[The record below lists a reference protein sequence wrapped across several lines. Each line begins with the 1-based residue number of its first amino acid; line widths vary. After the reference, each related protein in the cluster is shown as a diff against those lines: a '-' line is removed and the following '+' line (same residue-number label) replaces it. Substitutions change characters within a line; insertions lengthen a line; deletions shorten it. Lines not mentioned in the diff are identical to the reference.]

1 MFRLTD
7 LSVKSTLHSFL
18 KPYMTFIKQTILTYH
33 ILFYKIPLILLSF
46 KPFTIET
53 SYYKRGERFM
63 IKDNQKLLNKFL
75 ILFDLVLFILS
86 FYLAFWLKF
95 DYYSPLS
102 RLVGIP
108 VFGYPPIFR
117 SYAGILFILV
127 PIYLLAYQCCNLYG
141 PKRARGK
148 RAEIGNILKANII
161 MIFIFATALFFTKQQ
176 EVYSRWF
183 MAYFFI
189 VNVIFSVLFRMSLRI
204 ILNKFRRKGYNL
216 KHILLVGYSRAAETF
231 IDHVNRSPEW
241 GYCIHGI
248 ADDTK
253 PIGYTYK
260 GIPVITTSKGLPQ
273 LLAKNKLDEIAI
285 TLSLDEYS
293 KLEHI
298 VSICEKSGVHTK
310 FIPDYNRIIPTK
322 PYTEDMNGLPV
333 INIRHVPLSN
343 FTNKLIK
350 RVFDIVGSLCA
361 LVIFSIPMLII
372 AIIIKTTSKG
382 PLIFSQ
388 VRVGLHNREFKMYK
402 FRSMREQTAES
413 EKKAWTVKD
422 DPRITPIG
430 KFIRK
435 TSIDELPQL
444 FNVLKGDMSLVGP
457 RPERPYFVEKFK
469 EEIPRYMIK
478 HQVRPGMSGWA
489 QVNGYRGD
497 TSIRR
502 RIDYDLYY
510 IENWTIGL
518 DIKILFLT
526 VFNGFIN
533 KNAY

>member
-1 MFRLTD
+1 
-7 LSVKSTLHSFL
+7 
-18 KPYMTFIKQTILTYH
+18 
-33 ILFYKIPLILLSF
+33 
-46 KPFTIET
+46 
-53 SYYKRGERFM
+53 M

-75 ILFDLVLFILS
+75 VVFDLILFVLS
-86 FYLAFWLKF
+86 FLLAFWLKF
-95 DYYSPLS
+95 NYYSPLS
-102 RLVGIP
+102 RLVGMP
-108 VFGYPPIFR
+108 VFGYPPILR
-117 SYAGILFILV
+117 SYTQILLILI
-127 PIYLLAYQCCNLYG
+127 PAYLIAFQFCNLYG
-141 PKRARGK
+141 PKRSRSK
-148 RAEIGNILKANII
+148 RVELANIIKANII
-161 MIFIFATALFFTKQQ
+161 TILVFATVLFFTKQQ

-189 VNVIFSVLFRMSLRI
+189 VNVVFSICFRMCLRI

-231 IDHVNRSPEW
+231 IDNVTRSPEW

-248 ADDTK
+248 ADDNK

-260 GIPVITTSKGLPQ
+260 DIPVITTSNGLPE
-273 LLAKNKLDEIAI
+273 LLSKNKLDEIVV
-285 TLSLDEYS
+285 TLSLDEYA

-298 VSICEKSGVHTK
+298 VGVCEKSGVHTK

-333 INIRHVPLSN
+333 INIRHVPLNN
-343 FTNKLIK
+343 FVNKTMK
-350 RVFDIVGSLCA
+350 RIFDIVGSLGA
-361 LVIFSIPMLII
+361 LILFAIPMLII

-402 FRSMREQTAES
+402 FRSMKEQTVEG

-457 RPERPYFVEKFK
+457 RPERPYWVEQFK
-469 EEIPRYMIK
+469 EEVPRYMIK

-497 TSIRR
+497 TSIEK
-502 RIDYDLYY
+502 RIEHDLYY

-526 VFNGFIN
+526 VFRGFVN